1 MNAILCTEYGLPDK
15 LIFQDVTVPTP
26 QKGEVCI
33 DVVACSINFPDAL
46 LIQNMY
52 QFKPTLPFSPGGEVS
67 GIVSAIGEGVTNYQ
81 IGDPV
86 VALCGWGG
94 LAEKVV
100 VPENKLIP
108 IPHGMDFQTA
118 ASLLYNFG
126 TSLHALQDRANLQP
140 NETLLVLGASGG
152 VGLAAVQLGKW
163 LGARV
168 IAAVSSEEK
177 KKVCLQFGAD
187 EAFVYSPENTKE
199 NVLAFTAGKGI
210 DVVYDPVGG
219 AYTEPALRCMTW
231 GGRYLVVGFANGTIP
246 SIPANLPLLKG
257 CALMG
262 VFWGRFAQTEPKK
275 NQQNLALLARLFQE
289 GKIKTAIH
297 KQYTLQE
304 APEAIQALMDRKV
317 IGKAVVVIQD
327 EPEIPVPEK
336 REEQTEIPASK
347 KQFQTLEEVKQA
359 EGTALGTSD
368 WLKITQEMIDSFA
381 KATHDYQWIHTDSER
396 AALSPFGGTIAHGF
410 LTLSVIPM
418 LMEQIYAIQS
428 SKMAINYGTNKV
440 RFLSPVKAGS
450 EVRLT
455 AHFKAVSPFGV
466 NGIKMTTEAIIEIK
480 GQTKPACLAEL
491 LSIVYE

>member
-1 MNAILCTEYGLPDK
+1 MKAILCTQYGLPDT
-15 LIFQDVTVPTP
+15 LVFQDVTVPTP

-33 DVVACSINFPDAL
+33 DIIACSINFPDTL
-46 LIQNMY
+46 LIQNLY
-52 QFKPTLPFSPGGEVS
+52 QFKPSLPFSPGGEVA
-67 GIVSAIGEGVTNYQ
+67 GIISAVGEQVTNYQ
-81 IGDPV
+81 VGDRV

-100 VPENKLIP
+100 VQEEKLFP
-108 IPHGMDFQTA
+108 IPPNMDFQTA

-140 NETLLVLGASGG
+140 KETLLVLGAGGG

-163 LGARV
+163 MGARV

-177 KKVCLQFGAD
+177 KAVCLQYGAD
-187 EAFVYSPENTKE
+187 EAFIYSPENSKE
-199 NVLAFTAGKGI
+199 NILLYTSGKGV
-210 DVVYDPVGG
+210 DVVYDPIGG

-246 SIPANLPLLKG
+246 SIPANLALLKG
-257 CALMG
+257 CSIVG
-262 VFWGRFAQTEPKK
+262 VFWGRFAQTEPQKS
-275 NQQNLALLARLFQE
+275 QQNLALLAQLFKQGE
-289 GKIKTAIH
+289 IKTHIY
-297 KQYTLQE
+297 KKYTLAE
-304 APEAIQALMDRKV
+304 APQAIQDIMDRKV
-317 IGKAVVVIQD
+317 IGKAVVVIQE
-327 EPEIPVPEK
+327 EPKDIVPERSEK
-336 REEQTEIPASK
+336 ETSISK
-347 KQFQTLEEVKQA
+347 KQFQTLEEVIQA
-359 EGTALGTSD
+359 EGNTLGTSK
-368 WLKITQEMIDSFA
+368 WVKVTQQMIDSFA
-381 KATHDYQWIHTDSER
+381 EATHDHQWIHIDTKR

-410 LTLSVIPM
+410 LTLSIIPM
-418 LMEQIYAIQS
+418 LVGQLYEIQS

-455 AHFKAVSPFGV
+455 AHLKAVSPFGV

-491 LSIVYE
+491 LSVVYE